1 MAVLVGRHVMRID
14 RKGRVS
20 VPKPFRDFYQSKGGF
35 PGIYAYPSP
44 KDAAIDACDE
54 ERMQDIAESVD
65 DLDMFSEKQKDF
77 AMVVLASAYQLSY
90 DPEGRIVLPPDL
102 IAHAGLDGEA
112 MFVGCGPTFQ
122 IWQPQAFEPI
132 YAQAVKR
139 VKDGNATL
147 SLRPRAAVP
156 R

>member
-20 VPKPFRDFYQSKGGF
+20 VPKPFRDVYQSKGGF

-44 KDAAIDACDE
+44 KETAIEACHE
-54 ERMQDIAESVD
+54 ERMQEIAESVD

-77 AMVVLASAYQLSY
+77 AMVVLASAHQLSY

-102 IAHAGLDGEA
+102 MAHAGLDGEA
-112 MFVGCGPTFQ
+112 MFVGCGATFQ
-122 IWQPQAFEPI
+122 IWKPQAFEPI
-132 YAQAVKR
+132 YVKAVKR
-139 VKDGNATL
+139 VKDGDATL
-147 SLRPRAAVP
+147 SLRRRAAVP
-156 R
+156 Q